1 MTGQGP
7 RYDSRGRVTGGPM
20 PMAEALG
27 AVAGR
32 LGLGTPDLIS
42 LVFGRWEELVGSS
55 VAAHVRPVRLVA
67 GTLIVS
73 ADHPAWATQIRHV
86 APEIL
91 ERVATEF
98 GSEGA
103 PVRLEIR
110 VRA

>member
-1 MTGQGP
+1 MTGHDS
-7 RYDSRGRVTGGPM
+7 RYDARGRFTGGPV

-32 LGLGTPDLIS
+32 LGVGRPDLIAT
-42 LVFGRWEELVGSS
+42 VFGRWEELVGSS
-55 VAAHVRPVRLVA
+55 VATHVRPLRLVG

-73 ADHPAWATQIRHV
+73 ADHPAWATQIRLL

-98 GSEGA
+98 GVDGA

-110 VRA
+110 VRG

>member
-1 MTGQGP
+1 VTERVP
-7 RYDSRGRVTGGPM
+7 RYDSRGRVHGGPV
-20 PMAEALG
+20 PMSEALG

-32 LGLGTPDLIS
+32 LGLGRTDLIS
-42 LVFGRWEELVGSS
+42 VVFGRWEELVGSS

-73 ADHPAWATQIRHV
+73 ADHPAWATQIRQL

-91 ERVATEF
+91 QRVASEF
-98 GSEGA
+98 GGEDT

-110 VRA
+110 VRG

>member
-1 MTGQGP
+1 
-7 RYDSRGRVTGGPM
+7 
-20 PMAEALG
+20 MADALG

-32 LGLGTPDLIS
+32 LGLGRTDLIS
-42 LVFGRWEELVGSS
+42 MVFGRWEELVGSS
-55 VAAHVRPVRLVA
+55 GAAHVQPLRLVG

-91 ERVATEF
+91 ERVASEF
-98 GSEGA
+98 GTDGA

>member
-1 MTGQGP
+1 M
-7 RYDSRGRVTGGPM
+7 D
-20 PMAEALG
+20 EALG
-27 AVAGR
+27 AVARR
-32 LGLGTPDLIS
+32 LGLGRTDLIAM
-42 LVFGRWEELVGSS
+42 VFGRWEELVGAS

-98 GSEGA
+98 GAEGA

-110 VRA
+110 VRG